1 MTFGGA
7 TARPVAAKFVT
18 WELARPRHKLLF
30 VTWDLH
36 WCPLAPIGVPWPP
49 FGAPWPPFGAPAPPF

>member
-18 WELARPRHKLLF
+18 REPAGPRHKLLF

-36 WCPLAPIGVPWPP
+36 WYPLASIGVPWPP
-49 FGAPWPPFGAPAPPF
+49 FGGPAPPF